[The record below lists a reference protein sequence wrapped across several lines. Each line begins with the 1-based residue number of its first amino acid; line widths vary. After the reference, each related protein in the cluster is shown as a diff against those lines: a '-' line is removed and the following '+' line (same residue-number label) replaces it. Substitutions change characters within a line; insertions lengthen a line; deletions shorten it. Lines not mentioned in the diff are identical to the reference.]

1 MSPPPSPATVPPS
14 AAGSRARFPHL
25 DALRG
30 IAALSVAGFHF
41 VSEMPGTWFT
51 ALFSKGWL
59 GVEVFFV
66 ISGFILPCALQARGS
81 YSFPRH
87 YPHFLW
93 KRILRLHPP
102 YLATLGIVL
111 ATWYVCSRV
120 PGWPVSALAITWQ
133 EVAAHPFL
141 LNDVLG
147 LRWVS
152 DVFWTLAIEFQF
164 YLLIGALFPL
174 LANRGRW
181 LPAVGSA
188 TRSS

>member
-1 MSPPPSPATVPPS
+1 MSPPSSPATVPPS

-41 VSEMPGTWFT
+41 ASEMPGTWFT

-102 YLATLGIVL
+102 YLVTNNPALPSSVR
-111 ATWYVCSRV
+111 RV
-120 PGWPVSALAITWQ
+120 PVRPSAARNAPST
-133 EVAAHPFL
+133 AARAAKPAPRRL
-141 LNDVLG
+141 DSTPSRMLC
-147 LRWVS
+147 
-152 DVFWTLAIEFQF
+152 AE
-164 YLLIGALFPL
+164 PL
-174 LANRGRW
+174 VW
-181 LPAVGSA
+181 
-188 TRSS
+188 